1 MFNISLNNVIGFILV
16 KFPSIKKG
24 LFLSRSSVPPETF
37 VKKRLFSS
45 LWLNFLLVA
54 GLFFVFFRG
63 FPSNI
68 FLGALLGIFF
78 YIVGYPFVFA
88 FSLLSLKNK
97 INARRTDIERDLLFH
112 GRYVLIKISSGT
124 PLYNAILESS
134 KISKGP
140 SPFKDISFM
149 LNVGI
154 PLEKAI
160 QKEAFFSPSQKLR
173 GLMKKIL
180 FSLKTGADL
189 SKTLNI
195 AFARLSK
202 DELLKVKEYNKKMGS
217 IIILYTVVG
226 IVAPCLGVAILIMV
240 SSISNFGLGWLVL
253 SIVFFFVAMI
263 QIVFI
268 FLVRSIRPKVNVW

>member
-1 MFNISLNNVIGFILV
+1 MFNVSLKNVVGFILV
-16 KFPSIKKG
+16 KFPFIKKG
-24 LFLSRSSVPPETF
+24 LFVSQSSELPEDF
-37 VKKRLFSS
+37 VRKRLFSA
-45 LWLNFLLVA
+45 LWLTVFAVL

-63 FPSNI
+63 LPGNI
-68 FLGALLGIFF
+68 FVSVFLGLFF
-78 YIVGYPFVFA
+78 YLVCYPFVFA
-88 FSLLSLKNK
+88 FTLLSLRSK
-97 INARRTDIERDLLFH
+97 INARRIDIERDLLFH
-112 GRYVLIKISSGT
+112 GRYVLIKINSGT

-140 SPFKDISFM
+140 NPFKDISFM

-154 PLEKAI
+154 PLENAV
-160 QKEAFFSPSQKLR
+160 QKEAFFSPSDKLR

-189 SKTLNI
+189 SKILTI

-202 DELLKVKEYNKKMGS
+202 DELIKVKEYNKKMGS

-226 IVAPCLGVAILIMV
+226 IVAPCLGIAILIMV
-240 SSISNFGLGWLVL
+240 SSVASFSL
-253 SIVFFFVAMI
+253 SWIVWGVVFFFIALIQVA
-263 QIVFI
+263 FI